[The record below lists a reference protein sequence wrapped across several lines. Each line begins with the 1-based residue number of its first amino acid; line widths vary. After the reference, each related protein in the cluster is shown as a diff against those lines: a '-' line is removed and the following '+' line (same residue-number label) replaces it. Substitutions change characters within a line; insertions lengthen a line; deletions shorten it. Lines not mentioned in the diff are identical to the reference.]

1 MEVIFNQSEQHLV
14 RLCKKGDAK
23 AQYKLYKLYSKGMY
37 NLAVRMTNNQ
47 SMAEDVLQDAFIKAF
62 GEINKL
68 KNEKA
73 FGGWLRRIVANLCID
88 ASRKKK
94 LFLTDM
100 ESLNESELEE
110 SVEVDDTV
118 EPEQIHALIKKLPD
132 GAREIL
138 VLRALEGYKHA
149 EIGEQLGISES
160 TAKTQFFRAKQ
171 LLAKMINELND
182 EERSGK
188 NITGEAIKA

>member
-14 RLCKKGDAK
+14 RRCKKGDAK

-94 LFLTDM
+94 LLFTDM
-100 ESLNESELEE
+100 ESLNEGELEE
-110 SVEVDDTV
+110 SVDVEDTL

-171 LLAKMINELND
+171 LLARMINELDD

-188 NITGEAIKA
+188 NITGETIKA

>member
-1 MEVIFNQSEQHLV
+1 MEVIFNQNELKLV

-23 AQYKLYKLYSKGMY
+23 AQFKLYKLYSKGMY
-37 NLAVRMTNNQ
+37 NLALRMTNDTGE
-47 SMAEDVLQDAFIKAF
+47 AEDILQDAFIKAF
-62 GEINKL
+62 QEVHKL

-73 FGGWLRRIVANLCID
+73 FGGWLRRIVVNHCID
-88 ASRKKK
+88 ATRKRKMVI
-94 LFLTDM
+94 TDI
-100 ESLNESELEE
+100 ESLADGHQEVE
-110 SVEVDDTV
+110 EVDDTID
-118 EPEQIHALIKKLPD
+118 PEMIHTMIKKLPD

-149 EIGEQLGISES
+149 EIGEKLGISES

-171 LLAKMINELND
+171 LLAKMLNEANN

-188 NITGEAIKA
+188 NITGEAVKA

>member
-1 MEVIFNQSEQHLV
+1 MEVIFNQSELKLV

-23 AQYKLYKLYSKGMY
+23 AQYKLYKLYVKGMY
-37 NLAVRMTNNQ
+37 NLAVRMTRDNGL
-47 SMAEDVLQDAFIKAF
+47 AEDVIQDSFIKAF
-62 GEINKL
+62 SEINKL

-73 FGGWLRRIVANLCID
+73 FGGWLRRIVVNKCID
-88 ASRKKK
+88 ATRNKK
-94 LFLTDM
+94 LVFADIGTLDDRYF
-100 ESLNESELEE
+100 EQSEEVDE
-110 SVEVDDTV
+110 SVD
-118 EPEQIHALIKKLPD
+118 PELIHRLIKELPD

-171 LLAKMINELND
+171 LLGKMINERTY
-182 EERSGK
+182 ETGSGE
-188 NITGEAIKA
+188 NIKGEAIKA

>member
-1 MEVIFNQSEQHLV
+1 MEVIFNQSELKLV

-23 AQYKLYKLYSKGMY
+23 AQYKLYKLYVKGMY
-37 NLAVRMTNNQ
+37 NLAVRMTRDNGL
-47 SMAEDVLQDAFIKAF
+47 AEDVIQDSFIKAF
-62 GEINKL
+62 SEINKL

-73 FGGWLRRIVANLCID
+73 FGGWLRRIVVNKCID
-88 ASRKKK
+88 ATRNKK
-94 LFLTDM
+94 LVFADIGTLDDRYF
-100 ESLNESELEE
+100 EQPEEVDE
-110 SVEVDDTV
+110 SVD
-118 EPEQIHALIKKLPD
+118 PELIHRLIKELPD

-171 LLAKMINELND
+171 LLGKMINERTY
-182 EERSGK
+182 ETGSGE
-188 NITGEAIKA
+188 NIKGEAIKA